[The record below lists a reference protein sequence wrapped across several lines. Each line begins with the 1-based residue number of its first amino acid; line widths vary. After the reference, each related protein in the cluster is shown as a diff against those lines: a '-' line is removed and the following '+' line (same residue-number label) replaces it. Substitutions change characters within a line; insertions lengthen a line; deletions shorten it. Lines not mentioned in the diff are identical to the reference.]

1 MPLQKRT
8 TGEMEPPA
16 YTAPSAAT
24 TPTLRTINDLRS
36 QIIANASILKP
47 RNNEER
53 SRADH
58 IEVVV
63 ARLPSTTSII
73 PTWSPDVKADLRA
86 QSQAFS
92 KGRASATV
100 NAGLHYAL
108 LTKRTTSKSEVQIIL
123 RGEAKPTIEEALE
136 DVLERTEALM
146 HDHVLKYGTAA
157 RDGCSVM

>member
-8 TGEMEPPA
+8 IGEMEPPA
-16 YTAPSAAT
+16 YTAPTAAP

-36 QIIANASILKP
+36 QIIANASVLKP
-47 RNNEER
+47 RHNEER

-63 ARLPSTTSII
+63 ARLPSTSSTL
-73 PTWSPDVKADLRA
+73 PTWVPDEKVDLRA
-86 QSQAFS
+86 KSEAFS
-92 KGRASATV
+92 KARSSAAV
-100 NAGLHYAL
+100 NAGMHYAL

-123 RGEAKPTIEEALE
+123 RGAAKPTIEEALE

-157 RDGCSVM
+157 RDG